1 VWQELR
7 PPWQSGHSRI
17 TSAAGKIDTVR
28 LKIVAGM
35 AVVYVVWGST
45 YVAMRVGVRDLPP
58 LLLSGVRFLLAGLLL
73 AAWCATRPDFHRPT
87 RQNWRDAAILGLLMP
102 AAGTGGATWAEQRLP
117 AGTAA
122 LLLATIPVW
131 TILFARIVDGDRI
144 GLPTA
149 AGLVLGLA
157 GVAVLV
163 DPGGGHT
170 DPLSAA
176 VALGGAVAWGAGSVY
191 AGHAAHPKQP
201 LLGSGLE
208 LICAGGIMLALGAAG
223 GEPGRVHAV
232 PAEGVL
238 ALAYLV
244 LFGSLM
250 AYSCYEWLL
259 AHAPARLVATYPFVN
274 PVVAVLLGRLLLNEG
289 VGVRTAIATAVI
301 VAGVALIV
309 SRSGR

>member
-1 VWQELR
+1 
-7 PPWQSGHSRI
+7 
-17 TSAAGKIDTVR
+17 VR
-28 LKIVAGM
+28 VKIVAGM

-73 AAWCATRPDFHRPT
+73 TAWCATRPDFRRPT
-87 RQNWRDAAILGLLMP
+87 GRQWRDAVILGLLMP
-102 AAGTGGATWAEQRLP
+102 AAGTGGATWAEQRLS

-131 TILFARIVDGDRI
+131 TILFARVVDGERI

-149 AGLVLGLA
+149 VGLVLGLA

-163 DPGGGHT
+163 DPGGGRT
-170 DPLSAA
+170 DLVSAA
-176 VALGGAVAWGAGSVY
+176 VALLGAAAWGAGSVY

-208 LICAGGIMLALGAAG
+208 LVCAGGIMLALGAAG
-223 GEPGRVHAV
+223 GEPARVHAV

-244 LFGSLM
+244 LFGSLL

-259 AHAPARLVATYPFVN
+259 RHASARLVATYPFVN
-274 PVVAVLLGRLLLNEG
+274 PVVAVLLGWLLLGEG
-289 VGVRTAIATAVI
+289 VGVRTVAATAVI
-301 VAGVALIV
+301 VAAVALIV
-309 SRSGR
+309 TTTRSGR

>member
-1 VWQELR
+1 VR
-7 PPWQSGHSRI
+7 P
-17 TSAAGKIDTVR
+17 
-28 LKIVAGM
+28 KIVAGM

-58 LLLSGVRFLLAGLLL
+58 LLLSGIRFLLAGALVT
-73 AAWCATRPDFHRPT
+73 AWCATRPDFRRPT
-87 RQNWRDAAILGLLMP
+87 GRQWRDAVVLGLLMP

-131 TILFARIVDGDRI
+131 TILFARVVDGDRI

-149 AGLVLGLA
+149 VGLVLGLA

-163 DPGGGHT
+163 DSGGGRT
-170 DPLSAA
+170 DLVSAV
-176 VALGGAVAWGAGSVY
+176 VALLGAVAWGAGSVY
-191 AGHAAHPKQP
+191 AGHAEHPKLP

-208 LICAGGIMLALGAAG
+208 LVCAGGIMLALGAAG
-223 GEPGRVHAV
+223 GEFGRVHAV
-232 PAEGVL
+232 PADGVL

-244 LFGSLM
+244 VFGSLL

-259 AHAPARLVATYPFVN
+259 RHAPARLVATYPFVN
-274 PVVAVLLGRLLLNEG
+274 PVVAVLLGWALLGEG
-289 VGVRTAIATAVI
+289 VGLRTALATAVI

-309 SRSGR
+309 SRSDR

>member
-1 VWQELR
+1 
-7 PPWQSGHSRI
+7 
-17 TSAAGKIDTVR
+17 VR

-58 LLLSGVRFLLAGLLL
+58 LLLSGIRFVLAGLILT
-73 AAWCATRPDFHRPT
+73 AWCATRPDFQWPT
-87 RQNWRDAAILGLLMP
+87 GRQWRDAAILGLLMP

-131 TILFARIVDGDRI
+131 TIVAARIADAERI
-144 GLPTA
+144 GAATA
-149 AGLVLGLA
+149 VGLVLGLA

-163 DPGGGHT
+163 DPGGGRT

-176 VALGGAVAWGAGSVY
+176 VALVGAAAWGAGSVY
-191 AGHAAHPKQP
+191 AGHADHPKQP

-208 LICAGGIMLALGAAG
+208 LVCAGGIMLALGAAG
-223 GEPGRVHAV
+223 GEPARVHGL
-232 PAEGVL
+232 PADGVL
-238 ALAYLV
+238 ALGYLV
-244 LFGSLM
+244 VFGSLL

-259 AHAPARLVATYPFVN
+259 RHAPARLVATYPFVN
-274 PVVAVLLGRLLLNEG
+274 PVVAVLLGWLLLGEA
-289 VGVRTAIATAVI
+289 VGVRTVVATAVI
-301 VAGVALIV
+301 VTAVALIV
-309 SRSGR
+309 TTTRSGR

>member
-1 VWQELR
+1 M
-7 PPWQSGHSRI
+7 
-17 TSAAGKIDTVR
+17 R
-28 LKIVAGM
+28 LKIVTGM

-58 LLLSGVRFLLAGLLL
+58 LLLSGVRFLLAGLVLT
-73 AAWCATRPDFHRPT
+73 AWCTTRPGFRRPT
-87 RQNWRDAAILGLLMP
+87 GRQWRDAAVLGLLMP

-117 AGTAA
+117 AGIAA

-131 TILFARIVDGDRI
+131 TILLGRVADGERI
-144 GLPTA
+144 GVPTA

-170 DPLSAA
+170 DLLSAA

-191 AGHAAHPKQP
+191 AGHADHPAQP

-208 LICAGGIMLALGAAG
+208 LVCAGGIMLTLGTAG
-223 GEPGRVHAV
+223 GEPARVHAV

-238 ALAYLV
+238 ALVYLV
-244 LFGSLM
+244 LFGSLL
-250 AYSCYEWLL
+250 AYSCYDWLL

-274 PVVAVLLGRLLLNEG
+274 PVVAVLLGWALLGEA
-289 VGVRTAIATAVI
+289 VGLRTAVATAVI
-301 VAGVALIV
+301 VAAVALIV
-309 SRSGR
+309 TTTRSGR